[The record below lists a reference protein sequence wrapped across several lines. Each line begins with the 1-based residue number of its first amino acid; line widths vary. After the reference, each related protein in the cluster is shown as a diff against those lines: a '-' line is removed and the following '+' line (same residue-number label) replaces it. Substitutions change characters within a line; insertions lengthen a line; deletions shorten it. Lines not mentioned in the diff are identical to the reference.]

1 MGDVG
6 SRIRE
11 FFSYVAKIV
20 NAKKIR
26 KSSSFA
32 VDRDVPAGAVVAGI
46 TQENRESV
54 SQCRKASQSRAS
66 HHNCRHLSIS
76 LTPARL
82 YLQNVQPKHPPDKEY
97 RDNRPCDVNDPVASC
112 FRLPEVEHAA
122 MVAGPA
128 QAT

>member
-1 MGDVG
+1 MHPQVARAEAIRELKSCKPHRHYSEDGMNRQVPRRGAEWRADG
-6 SRIRE
+6 GRGARIRE

-66 HHNCRHLSIS
+66 HYNSR
-76 LTPARL
+76 
-82 YLQNVQPKHPPDKEY
+82 
-97 RDNRPCDVNDPVASC
+97 
-112 FRLPEVEHAA
+112 
-122 MVAGPA
+122 
-128 QAT
+128 

>member
-6 SRIRE
+6 SRIRA

-66 HHNCRHLSIS
+66 HYNSR
-76 LTPARL
+76 
-82 YLQNVQPKHPPDKEY
+82 
-97 RDNRPCDVNDPVASC
+97 
-112 FRLPEVEHAA
+112 
-122 MVAGPA
+122 
-128 QAT
+128 